1 MAQNDSP
8 RPTPQDVQ
16 SAAGGTV
23 PDLLAPGLTL
33 LFVGINPGLYSS
45 ATGYHFARP
54 GNRFWPALHRAGIT
68 PRLLKPWEEDEL
80 LALGYG
86 ITCMVARAT
95 ATAQELRPEE
105 YREGALRMEE
115 LVRRHQPRLVCFLGL
130 GAYRT
135 GFGRP
140 RATTGPQVE
149 RIADRPIW
157 LLHNPS
163 GLNAHASL
171 DDIAASMAAARAAAE
186 ALTL

>member
-1 MAQNDSP
+1 M
-8 RPTPQDVQ
+8 
-16 SAAGGTV
+16 
-23 PDLLAPGLTL
+23 PDLLAPGLTM

-45 ATGYHFARP
+45 ATRHHFARP

-68 PRLLKPWEEDEL
+68 PRLFAPWEEQEL

-86 ITCMVARAT
+86 ITCMVERAT

-105 YREGALRMEE
+105 YREGALRIEE
-115 LVRRHQPRLVCFLGL
+115 LVRQNTPRLVCFLGL

-140 RATTGPQVE
+140 GAKTGPQAE

-163 GLNAHASL
+163 GINAHASL
-171 DDIAASMAAARAAAE
+171 DAIAAEMAAAHKV
-186 ALTL
+186 ALTLVD